1 MKALAEA
8 QFNAVSRLSVSF
20 ACFWDVN
27 ITAYWRLKSEPVIG
41 WKFRAVFIGL
51 LPFKTEIQSFSSK
64 SGQKCNLLYRLKD
77 KGKRYSTLETML
89 SKRQG
94 KTRIK
99 MCFHLFSTVC
109 FCRGVVVRALIT
121 QSCFWKSMNE
131 QVVEFA
137 LFYLFCRLL
146 ELKKNYIKM
155 LLWVYLCKAPIYGVK
170 SPYFV
175 DFSAKQR
182 FDSSYKHSC
191 STLDKL

>member
-27 ITAYWRLKSEPVIG
+27 ITTYWRLKSEPVIG

-51 LPFKTEIQSFSSK
+51 LPFKTEVQSFSSK
-64 SGQKCNLLYRLKD
+64 SGQKCNLLCRLRD

-99 MCFHLFSTVC
+99 TCFHLFSTVC
-109 FCRGVVVRALIT
+109 FCRGVSCCARANHAIM
-121 QSCFWKSMNE
+121 F
-131 QVVEFA
+131 
-137 LFYLFCRLL
+137 
-146 ELKKNYIKM
+146 LKKFEPTGRRVCVI
-155 LLWVYLCKAPIYGVK
+155 LPVL
-170 SPYFV
+170 
-175 DFSAKQR
+175 
-182 FDSSYKHSC
+182 
-191 STLDKL
+191 STSGT